1 MALQP
6 DWLKRYYGDSF
17 AELNPD
23 VVAEGNRWAV
33 VKLNRVA
40 ERGYRGIG
48 YVLIKKNGSHTSS
61 NYHILGEGVQ
71 TAEALQEMK
80 ERLERVDIDI

>member
-1 MALQP
+1 MTLQP

-23 VVAEGNRWAV
+23 VVTEGNQWAI

-48 YVLIKKNGSHTSS
+48 YVLIKKNGSHASS

-71 TAEALQEMK
+71 TFEAMLKMK
-80 ERLERVDIDI
+80 EKLNEIDSQ

>member
-1 MALQP
+1 MSIQP
-6 DWLKRYYGDSF
+6 EWLKRYYGEAFS
-17 AELNPD
+17 ELNPD
-23 VVAEGNRWAV
+23 VVRDGNQWAL

-48 YVLIKKNGSHTSS
+48 YVLIKKNGAHASS

-71 TAEALQEMK
+71 TFDALSKMVDKLK
-80 ERLERVDIDI
+80 EVDFQ